1 MGLNQEAASGGACP
15 RQETKTAYA
24 AERDWAGGSGG
35 EPAETYQTSSCVALK
50 FPHRDGSAGL
60 LGQEKKDPGTEG
72 VPGSPEKIGR
82 GSLIRIVS
90 HPLDL
95 TLPKIAGPFR
105 GGLMKGEAFFA
116 CSTFSP

>member
-1 MGLNQEAASGGACP
+1 M
-15 RQETKTAYA
+15 
-24 AERDWAGGSGG
+24 
-35 EPAETYQTSSCVALK
+35 
-50 FPHRDGSAGL
+50 
-60 LGQEKKDPGTEG
+60 G

-105 GGLMKGEAFFA
+105 GGLMKGEVSFA
-116 CSTFSP
+116 CSTFSPLNCHSSSREEGLAPESFAPQYTSSIL